1 MNQELYD
8 EIKKQ
13 LSPIFLKF
21 YKTSDTYKK
30 FGESAP
36 QLSNSVMKTNQ
47 IGRDLTELQFIMNT
61 KDIALKYKGLMA
73 AFSYLLRV
81 EIIATFFIDLTLLLL
96 IDERV
101 CLHLDPDDNHKFV
114 RHASSLEDIEST
126 SLSLY
131 RKIDFLETNKIT
143 LFEDYIDRELRNK
156 IAHGNFIV
164 EEDGKF
170 YTISA
175 KGNKNEI
182 DLKKKLLQLDDFIE
196 AILQVFSEELA
207 KTDSLPV
214 RPRD

>member
-21 YKTSDTYKK
+21 YKTSGTYKK
-30 FGESAP
+30 FGESTP
-36 QLSNSVMKTNQ
+36 QLSNRIQRTNQ
-47 IGRDLTELQFIMNT
+47 IGRDLVELQKLMTT
-61 KDIALKYKGLMA
+61 KDIPLKYSGLMV

-81 EIIATFFIDLTLLLL
+81 EILATFFIDLTLLLL

-101 CLHLDPDDNHKFV
+101 CLHLDPDDKHKFV
-114 RHASSLEDIEST
+114 RHASSLEDIESP

-131 RKIDFLETNKIT
+131 RKFDFLKTNKIT
-143 LFEDYIDRELRNK
+143 FFEDYIDRELRNK
-156 IAHGNFIV
+156 IAHGDFIV
-164 EEDGKF
+164 DEDGKF

-182 DLKKKLLQLDDFIE
+182 DLKEKLLQLDDFIE
-196 AILQVFSEELA
+196 AILQVFVEELA